1 MQLELPSPREH
12 SQNHNIREST
22 IDGVLRVRK
31 SIEDMGLRE
40 RKRLGLGLNFN
51 PTNPVRARSRT
62 RARTLS
68 VSLSARATGFFMK
81 DVSALT

>member
-1 MQLELPSPREH
+1 M
-12 SQNHNIREST
+12 
-22 IDGVLRVRK
+22 RK
-31 SIEDMGLRE
+31 SIEDMGLRAS
-40 RKRLGLGLNFN
+40 KRLGLRLNFN